1 MTGLWILLGIFLF
14 FFILFAVPIHVIV
27 GLSDEVSAALRILCF
42 KIKLFPRPKRPK
54 KKPKPPKDPKKH
66 AQKLAKK
73 KAKKER
79 KDLEKAEKK
88 AAKKAEKK
96 AKKAAEPKKKRDI
109 VGLVKLLLKVIG
121 AFLRS
126 FPKHFRIRIHDY
138 EITVASDDAA
148 KTAVMYGAVY
158 ALSQKLFND
167 LKRWKNFKIKRNAS
181 LRIDTDFLAEKTR
194 ANVKIEFI
202 LSIGGVLAMVLA
214 AGVGFVKGAM
224 ENKTRR
230 KELGLD
236 EPKEKKGDSAE
247 NKADKSNKP
256 EDTQKN
262 AEKKSVKNKNQNG

>member
-14 FFILFAVPIHVIV
+14 FFILFAAPIHIIV
-27 GLSDEVSAALRILCF
+27 GLSEEVSAAVRILCF

-66 AQKLAKK
+66 ARKLAKK

-96 AKKAAEPKKKRDI
+96 AKKASEPKKKRDI

-167 LKRWKNFKIKRNAS
+167 LNRWKNFKIRKNAS
-181 LRIDTDFLAEKTR
+181 LRIDADFLAEKTK
-194 ANVKIEFI
+194 AKVKIEFI
-202 LSIGGVLAMVLA
+202 LSIGGVLAMVFA
-214 AGVGFVKGAM
+214 AAIAFVKAAIA
-224 ENKTRR
+224 NKARR
-230 KELGLD
+230 KKLGLD
-236 EPKEKKGDSAE
+236 EPGQKKDNSAE
-247 NKADKSNKP
+247 TKAD
-256 EDTQKN
+256 DTQKTEN
-262 AEKKSVKNKNQNG
+262 TQKTDEKKSAKNKNQNG